1 MRSSVCLKGKPANLC
16 GKPPVVGDP
25 IPDFLLVNLALR
37 DRRKAD
43 FLGRPLLM
51 SVVPSIDTSV
61 CATSAKQFDALAAE
75 HPAATMVLVS
85 TDLPFAQKRFVE
97 ETRISRLIM
106 LSLMRTD
113 SFAKDFGLLIQ
124 DGPLAG
130 LTARAV
136 FVVNADG
143 ILRYLEIVP
152 EITEE
157 PNYQAAMAAL
167 TLLEA
172 ENTQ

>member
-1 MRSSVCLKGKPANLC
+1 MKSNVRLKGKPANLY
-16 GKPPVVGDP
+16 GKSPQVGEP
-25 IPDFLLVNLALR
+25 IPDFLLVNTALR
-37 DRRKAD
+37 DRHKAD

-51 SVVPSIDTSV
+51 SIVPSIDTSV

-75 HPAATMVLVS
+75 HPGTTMVLVS

-97 ETRISRLIM
+97 EARISRLAM

-113 SFAKDFGLLIQ
+113 RFAKDFGLLIQ

-136 FVVNADG
+136 LVIDAEG
-143 ILRYLEIVP
+143 ILRYVEIVP
-152 EITEE
+152 EITEQ
-157 PNYQAAMAAL
+157 PNYEAAMAAL
-167 TLLEA
+167 TMIEA
-172 ENTQ
+172 ENNP

>member
-1 MRSSVCLKGKPANLC
+1 MKTSVRLKGKSANLF
-16 GKPPVVGDP
+16 GRPPKVGEP
-25 IPDFLLVNLALR
+25 IPDFLLVNSTLR

-51 SVVPSIDTSV
+51 SIVPSIDTSV
-61 CATSAKQFDALAAE
+61 CATSARQFDTLAAD
-75 HPAATMVLVS
+75 HPTANVVLVS

-97 ETRISRLIM
+97 EARISRLM
-106 LSLMRTD
+106 LLSLMRTD

-136 FVVNADG
+136 LIADAEG
-143 ILRYLEIVP
+143 ILRYVEIVP

-157 PNYQAAMAAL
+157 PDYEAAIAAL
-167 TLLEA
+167 TLLET